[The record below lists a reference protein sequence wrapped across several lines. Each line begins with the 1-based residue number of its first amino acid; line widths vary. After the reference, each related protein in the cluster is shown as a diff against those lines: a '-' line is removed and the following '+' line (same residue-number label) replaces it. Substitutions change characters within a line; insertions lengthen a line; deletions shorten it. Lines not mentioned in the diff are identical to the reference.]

1 MQKVN
6 PAVPFPKMIP
16 DADSI
21 NLLDTIVGEVTYGSA
36 LHASHFRFFIVCT
49 FLTLGKQISYE
60 NMCLNRY
67 RSL

>member
-1 MQKVN
+1 
-6 PAVPFPKMIP
+6 MIP

-36 LHASHFRFFIVCT
+36 LHVSQFRFFIVCK
-49 FLTLGKQISYE
+49 FLTLGNQILYE

-67 RSL
+67 LGL